1 MGELQRNLTALI
13 GARSVPLSVA
23 CRAGIMTSV
32 SGSPALSSSIGSCLS
47 SLRGTGIPGGP
58 KGFDL
63 LFTISGTPGFKSL
76 SGVNYLAIELDEE
89 QHFNRYRTI
98 TLSCPEYLRMPWF
111 PLSPYQDYCL
121 TFEPLCLAKASHLGY
136 WSTMG
141 SVKTFGPP
149 GPKGVLTGS
158 GSPRW
163 KQRAY
168 YDYLRDIIP
177 LVCPVLR
184 VARLSIYDNIGTP
197 GSCVPLSLALKSIA
211 NARIYKSQ
219 IYNLINSRY

>member
-13 GARSVPLSVA
+13 GVRSVPLSIV
-23 CRAGIMTSV
+23 CPAGIIRSI
-32 SGSPALSSSIGSCLS
+32 SGSPALSTSISSCMSA
-47 SLRGTGIPGGP
+47 LRGTGIPGGP

-63 LFTISGTPGFKSL
+63 LFTISMTPGFKSPP
-76 SGVNYLAIELDEE
+76 GVSYLAIELDEE
-89 QHFNRYRTI
+89 QHFNRYRTV

-111 PLSPYQDYCL
+111 PLSPYQNYSL
-121 TFEPLCLAKASHLGY
+121 TFEPLCLAKASYLGY
-136 WSTMG
+136 WSTIG
-141 SVKTFGPP
+141 SVRIFGPP
-149 GPKGVLTGS
+149 GPKVVLTGS

-168 YDYLRDIIP
+168 YDYLRDILP
-177 LVCPVLR
+177 LACPVLR
-184 VARLSIYDNIGTP
+184 VARLSIYDNIGAS
-197 GSCVPLSLALKSIA
+197 GSCVPLSLAPKSRA